1 VCRLFY
7 GGVSPNPRICCAL
20 HYAVR
25 RRKPNRCPT
34 PKSLQLPSGYPE
46 LFQELKTRIAPPG
59 LGRQPGTGSP
69 LLVDRACDPGTPK
82 GGRWGCQGHRPSQLG
97 PPQQEFPGVEG
108 NSPRNLKDMLS
119 LPEAWPDPEIV
130 PQFVALLPWGIFG
143 F

>member
-1 VCRLFY
+1 MPCAA
-7 GGVSPNPRICCAL
+7 GNRIVAI
-20 HYAVR
+20 
-25 RRKPNRCPT
+25 P

-82 GGRWGCQGHRPSQLG
+82 GGRWGCQGRRPSQLG
-97 PPQQEFPGVEG
+97 PPQQEFPGVDG
-108 NSPRNLKDMLS
+108 NSPRNLKDMRS